1 MDEGGQL
8 AAEYSSK
15 QSKET
20 QLAHKADRKLSNQA
34 VHAEQAWAGG
44 RSEDKWG
51 NRHRTAKKKEAHKT
65 AHPNATRPKNRERQH
80 QGGGGGEKQRQARK
94 KEGRRNREQN
104 TKPKK
109 KRRGTGEAKG
119 RPGPQKQGH
128 PEQRGERQKKG
139 WDAETLSSRG
149 GDRNDGKEPK
159 PRVEKR
165 SGIKRGPVGLRAK
178 RTCRSGRPSLAGL
191 GTGGV

>member
-80 QGGGGGEKQRQARK
+80 KGGGRKATASTKERRKTKPGAKHKAKKKDGEQ
-94 KEGRRNREQN
+94 GRRRADPGLRSRDTLSKEE
-104 TKPKK
+104 KDKK
-109 KRRGTGEAKG
+109 KVGTRR
-119 RPGPQKQGH
+119 H
-128 PEQRGERQKKG
+128 
-139 WDAETLSSRG
+139 
-149 GDRNDGKEPK
+149 
-159 PRVEKR
+159 
-165 SGIKRGPVGLRAK
+165 
-178 RTCRSGRPSLAGL
+178 
-191 GTGGV
+191 